1 MHKNG
6 VDKYVYTYIT
16 ADENRLY
23 LLDNINNI
31 IAITNDGIDCMVI
44 KIQTSLIK
52 KYWNTENGELC
63 LFKAVLNVGNY
74 IVLIPAFSDTFIK
87 INKITNEQSAINT
100 HFLDNA
106 DGCFNGYNPEYSY
119 STGAFAVLNSYEFI
133 VQRTYDGKAAVIN
146 VDDINTENVE
156 AGNCREFYIK
166 ISNVDLEKKLE
177 NSDGF
182 EKMCSNGYFCQKEN
196 IYLSTEQFLDRMV
209 SCDWDGIIER
219 QQEYVKS
226 LALNPGT
233 CGEKVHE
240 FVMNSLIKC

>member
-74 IVLIPAFSDTFIK
+74 IRSEERRV
-87 INKITNEQSAINT
+87 
-100 HFLDNA
+100 
-106 DGCFNGYNPEYSY
+106 
-119 STGAFAVLNSYEFI
+119 
-133 VQRTYDGKAAVIN
+133 GK
-146 VDDINTENVE
+146 E
-156 AGNCREFYIK
+156 CRSRWSPY
-166 ISNVDLEKKLE
+166 
-177 NSDGF
+177 
-182 EKMCSNGYFCQKEN
+182 
-196 IYLSTEQFLDRMV
+196 
-209 SCDWDGIIER
+209 
-219 QQEYVKS
+219 
-226 LALNPGT
+226 
-233 CGEKVHE
+233 H
-240 FVMNSLIKC
+240 

>member
-74 IVLIPAFSDTFIK
+74 IVCLLYTSD
-87 INKITNEQSAINT
+87 A
-100 HFLDNA
+100 A
-106 DGCFNGYNPEYSY
+106 DEEDS
-119 STGAFAVLNSYEFI
+119 
-133 VQRTYDGKAAVIN
+133 
-146 VDDINTENVE
+146 
-156 AGNCREFYIK
+156 
-166 ISNVDLEKKLE
+166 VDLGGCRIIKKKK
-177 NSDGF
+177 NNT
-182 EKMCSNGYFCQKEN
+182 KK
-196 IYLSTEQFLDRMV
+196 
-209 SCDWDGIIER
+209 
-219 QQEYVKS
+219 K
-226 LALNPGT
+226 
-233 CGEKVHE
+233 KHK
-240 FVMNSLIKC
+240 IKKKKTK